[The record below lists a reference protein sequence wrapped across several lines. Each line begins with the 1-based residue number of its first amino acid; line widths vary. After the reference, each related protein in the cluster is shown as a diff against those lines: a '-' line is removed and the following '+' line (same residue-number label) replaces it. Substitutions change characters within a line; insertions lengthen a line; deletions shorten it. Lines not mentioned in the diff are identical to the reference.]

1 MRQRG
6 HLFNLPWS
14 KTFSSFDHG
23 KFPLV
28 SQTNRLISY
37 GNAPNGQLE
46 AAGDE
51 FGENAVG

>member
-1 MRQRG
+1 MRQWG
-6 HLFNLPWS
+6 HFFNLPWGEA
-14 KTFSSFDHG
+14 SSSLGHG

-28 SQTNRLISY
+28 SQINRLISY
-37 GNAPNGQLE
+37 GNAPNDQLE